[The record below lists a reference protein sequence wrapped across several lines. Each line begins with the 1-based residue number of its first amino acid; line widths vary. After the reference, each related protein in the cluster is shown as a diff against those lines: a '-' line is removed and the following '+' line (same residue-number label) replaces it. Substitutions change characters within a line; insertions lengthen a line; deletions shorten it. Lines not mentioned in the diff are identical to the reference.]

1 MTVDTYLHQGRQFF
15 TRWAADSRLRWMA
28 RVGGCALAGFI
39 LSAAALANRAM
50 PFAMAMV
57 SIMTGWRSAVMGLGS
72 ALGYLLFWGEGGLQ
86 GAVWTVLSCSTAL
99 LVGNRP
105 AVRQFPLLLPA
116 LSALWVAT
124 TGLGFQIS
132 GQDTPTLIYLLRITL
147 AWASTQLFGAFLRRR
162 EPLLTWCVEGIW
174 VLALAQLAPRPWL
187 NPGIIAAGALAVA
200 ESFPGA
206 ILAGLALDVSRVGAV
221 PMTAV
226 LALVCATRMIPGIP
240 QWLRRCMPGLSY
252 LAVAAVSGTRVF
264 ILLPGLILGGLL
276 SVFLP
281 KRTQTSRRRGET
293 GLVQVRL
300 EILAEVLSQTRLLL
314 LETED
319 TPIDEEALLGRT
331 RERACGSCPNRR
343 ACHAPAQLPREL
355 LRRPMTENTSLPFFC
370 RKPGRMVLE
379 VRRTQEQYR
388 LLRAERE
395 RRREYRSAVSQQYLF
410 LSEYLREQSDQ
421 LPRRSRQV
429 HIRFEPEVIWAAR
442 SREAE
447 NGDKFRHF
455 SGPGGR
461 YFLLLC
467 DGMGTGIGAAEEG
480 RSASE
485 LLYGMLTAGFPPEHA
500 LQSLNSLLALRGRA
514 GAVTVDLAEIRMDT
528 GAAVLYKWGAAPSY
542 LLRGGETVKIG
553 TAGPPPGIR
562 GQDTGQRQERLSL
575 GRGEMLILLS
585 DGVDGEGVRRRAL
598 SEGRAPWG
606 ELAARLLEEGA
617 ESTADDA
624 TLAIVRLQR
633 LGMLT

>member
-1 MTVDTYLHQGRQFF
+1 MTVESYLHQGQQILA
-15 TRWAADSRLRWMA
+15 RWAMDPRLRRMA
-28 RVGGCALAGFI
+28 RVVAYGLTGLI
-39 LSAAALANRAM
+39 LSAAELANRSM
-50 PFAMAMV
+50 PFAMGLV
-57 SIMTGWRSAVMGLGS
+57 CVMTGWRAGVMGLGS
-72 ALGYLLFWGEGGLQ
+72 LLGYLIFWGESGFQ
-86 GAVWTVLSCSTAL
+86 GAAWTALSCATAL
-99 LVGNRP
+99 LVGKRP
-105 AVRQFPLLLPA
+105 LVRQSPLLLPA
-116 LSALWVAT
+116 FSALWVAA

-132 GQDTPTLIYLLRITL
+132 GYDTPTLIYLLRVGL
-147 AWASTQLFGAFLRRR
+147 AWASTQLFGAVLRRR
-162 EPLLTWCVEGIW
+162 DPLLFWCVEGIA
-174 VLALAQLAPRPWL
+174 VLALAQLAPVPWL
-187 NPGIIAAGALAVA
+187 NPGVIAAGALAVGEA
-200 ESFPGA
+200 FPGA
-206 ILAGLALDVSRVGAV
+206 ILAGLALDLSRVGAV

-226 LALVCATRMIPGIP
+226 LAMVCATRMIPGIP
-240 QWLRRCMPGLSY
+240 QWLRRLMPGISY
-252 LAVAAVSGTRVF
+252 LAVAAVSGAKGLVMM
-264 ILLPGLILGGLL
+264 PGLILGGFA

-281 KRTQTSRRRGET
+281 KRTQTSHRRGET

-300 EILAEVLSQTRLLL
+300 EVLAEVLSQTRQLL

-319 TPIDEEALLGRT
+319 TSIDEEALLART

-343 ACHAPAQLPREL
+343 TCRAPAQIPREL

-388 LLRAERE
+388 LLRADRE

-421 LPRRSRQV
+421 LPRRSNLV
-429 HIRFEPEVIWAAR
+429 HIRFEAEVSWAAR
-442 SREAE
+442 SREQE

-500 LQSLNSLLALRGRA
+500 LESLNSLLALRGRA
-514 GAVTVDLAEIRMDT
+514 GAVTVDLVELRLDT
-528 GAAVLYKWGAAPSY
+528 GAAALYKWGAAPSY
-542 LLRGGETVKIG
+542 LLRSGETVKIG

-562 GQDTGQRQERLSL
+562 GQDTWQRQERLSL
-575 GRGEMLILLS
+575 RRGEMLILLS
-585 DGVDGEGVRRRAL
+585 DGVDGEGVRRRAV
-598 SEGRAPWG
+598 SEGRAPLG
-606 ELAARLLEEGA
+606 EVAARLLEAGA
-617 ESTADDA
+617 ETAADDA
-624 TLAIVRLQR
+624 TLAIVRLQPS
-633 LGMLT
+633 GMLT

>member
-1 MTVDTYLHQGRQFF
+1 MTVDSYLHQGRQLFV
-15 TRWAADSRLRWMA
+15 RWMKDPRLRKIA
-28 RVGGCALAGFI
+28 RVGACALAGLV

-50 PFAMAMV
+50 PFAMAAV
-57 SIMTGWRSAVMGLGS
+57 GVMTGWRAAVMGLGS
-72 ALGYLLFWGEGGLQ
+72 VLGYLIFWGEAGFQ
-86 GAVWTVLSCSTAL
+86 GVAWTVLSCATAM
-99 LVGNRP
+99 VAGERP
-105 AVRQFPLLLPA
+105 AVRRFSLLLPA
-116 LSALWVAT
+116 CNALWVAA
-124 TGLGFQIS
+124 TGLGFQLS
-132 GQDTPTLIYLLRITL
+132 GRDTPTLIYLLRVAL
-147 AWASTQLFGAFLRRR
+147 AWGATQMFGAYLRRR
-162 EPLLTWCVEGIW
+162 EPLLTWCVEGIG
-174 VLALAQLAPRPWL
+174 VLALAQVAPLPWL
-187 NPGIIAAGALAVA
+187 NPGVIAAGALAVA

-206 ILAGLALDVSRVGAV
+206 ILAGLALDVSRVGAL

-226 LALVCATRMIPGIP
+226 LALVCASRMIPGIP
-240 QWLRRCMPGLSY
+240 QWLRRCMPGICY
-252 LAVAAVSGTRVF
+252 LAVAAVSGSRGI
-264 ILLPGLILGGLL
+264 ILLPGLVLGGFL
-276 SVFLP
+276 SVCLP
-281 KRTQTSRRRGET
+281 KRTQTSLRRGET

-300 EILAEVLSQTRLLL
+300 EILAEVLSRTRLLL

-319 TPIDEEALLGRT
+319 APIDEEALLSRT

-343 ACHAPAQLPREL
+343 SCRAPAQLPREL

-388 LLRAERE
+388 LLRADRE
-395 RRREYRSAVSQQYLF
+395 RRREYRGAVSQQYLF

-429 HIRFEPEVIWAAR
+429 HIRFEPQVSWAAR

-455 SGPGGR
+455 SGPGGK
-461 YFLLLC
+461 YYLLLC
-467 DGMGTGIGAAEEG
+467 DGMGTGMGASEEG
-480 RSASE
+480 RGASE

-514 GAVTVDLAEIRMDT
+514 GAVTVDLAEVRLDT

-562 GQDTGQRQERLSL
+562 GQDAMQRQERLSL

-585 DGVDGEGVRRRAL
+585 DGVDGEGVRRRAAG
-598 SEGRAPWG
+598 EAQAPPG
-606 ELAARLLEEGA
+606 ELAARLLEAGA
-617 ESTADDA
+617 VSAADDA
-624 TLAIVRLQR
+624 TLAIVRLQPV
-633 LGMLT
+633 GMLT